1 MIYENEHS
9 LNTERAAIT
18 KAAEIWNTSVVKLP
32 RKYSIDFALLRDG
45 EVKAWV
51 EFKSRTNPIGKY
63 PTYTVSLYK
72 YTNLLAISRD
82 TGIPAFFIVEW
93 TDTTR
98 YLKVPC
104 EHGITFSGRKDRGDW
119 EDMEPMV
126 EIDTALFLP
135 LKK

>member
-1 MIYENEHS
+1 MLHPAPVAGEKACGLIYENEHS

-63 PTYTVSLYK
+63 PTYTCLLY
-72 YTNLLAISRD
+72 TSDAAD
-82 TGIPAFFIVEW
+82 E
-93 TDTTR
+93 
-98 YLKVPC
+98 
-104 EHGITFSGRKDRGDW
+104 
-119 EDMEPMV
+119 
-126 EIDTALFLP
+126 
-135 LKK
+135 